1 METQMHHQNTKMRK
15 HLPRAFRALGLFLLI
30 SVLLSACGQAQ
41 TPAPAP
47 TVDSSSIQTQSAQTV
62 VAEITAAAPEAT
74 STTAPTAPPPG
85 PTPEANVPVAVVPF
99 PQPGQPSATA
109 NYNTLIYG
117 GPGKNYV
124 VYGAFL
130 GGNQAVVVGKSEDG
144 LWWAVDVPVA
154 ATKVGWVEGAWVTV
168 RGAENVPVL
177 PTPPVP
183 PTTALV
189 TPGPGDPQATSIIN
203 TYVRTGPGD
212 SYPAYG
218 IAEAGLTGL
227 VLGKSANDQWLV
239 VRLDPQIVGAGYG
252 WVSMQTVQAAN
263 IENVPVVD
271 EGVPPVVEAPPPPPS
286 GAPSATAIE
295 YVNVRSGPGLE
306 YGVLVTAA
314 PGDSGEVTG
323 KSADSQWWQVKIS
336 TDYSSNGFGW
346 VSAYYVTT
354 ANTGGVP
361 VVEAPPKPALPIE
374 PPTSNSCTLIA
385 QSPADGTRISVNSVF
400 QTSWTVQNSGSDLWV
415 KPTFSIGYIGAS
427 HVPLHSGADQ
437 YKIKSP
443 VEPGQTYT
451 VTVPMIAPAEQGE
464 YTEYWGI
471 FQNNGTTVCTFF
483 VKVVVR

>member
-1 METQMHHQNTKMRK
+1 MHHQNKKMRK
-15 HLPRAFRALGLFLLI
+15 HHPRAFQVFGLFLLI
-30 SVLLSACGQAQ
+30 SVLLSACGQG
-41 TPAPAP
+41 PAPAP
-47 TVDSSSIQTQSAQTV
+47 TVDPSSIQTQSAQTV
-62 VAEITAAAPEAT
+62 VAQITAAVPEAT
-74 STTAPTAPPPG
+74 STVEPAPPPG
-85 PTPEANVPVAVVPF
+85 PTPDANVPVAVVPF

-124 VYGAFL
+124 VYGAFV
-130 GGNQAVVVGKSEDG
+130 GGDQAVVVGKSEDG

-189 TPGPGDPQATSIIN
+189 PPEPGDPQATSLIN

-218 IAEAGLTGL
+218 IAEAGLSGR
-227 VLGKSANDQWLV
+227 VLGKSVNGQWLV
-239 VRLDPQIVGAGYG
+239 VRLDPQVVGAGYG
-252 WVSMQTVQAAN
+252 WVSTQTVQASN
-263 IENVPVVD
+263 IENIPVVD
-271 EGVPPVVEAPPPPPS
+271 EGIPPVVEAPPPPPS
-286 GAPSATAIE
+286 GAPSATATE

-306 YGVLVTAA
+306 YGVLVVAR

-323 KSADSQWWQVKIS
+323 KSADNQWWQVKIS
-336 TDYSSNGFGW
+336 SDFSPTGFGW

-354 ANTGGVP
+354 TNTGSVP
-361 VVEAPPKPALPIE
+361 VVEAPPKPELPIE

-385 QSPADGTRISVNSVF
+385 QNPPDETRMPTNSVF
-400 QTSWTVQNSGSDLWV
+400 QTSWTLQNSGSTPWISPD
-415 KPTFSIGYIGAS
+415 FSVHYIGSS
-427 HVPLHSGADQ
+427 HVPLHAGAD
-437 YKIKSP
+437 YYRIKTL

-451 VTVPMIAPAEQGE
+451 VTVPMVAPAEQGE
-464 YTEYWGI
+464 YTELWGI
-471 FQNNGTTVCTFF
+471 FQANGDSVCEFF
-483 VKVVVR
+483 IKVVVR